1 MVSTG
6 PPTLRA
12 ATPPTPVQTDAVVAD
27 ALVVD
32 VSELSTWEQAVVAA
46 TTNDAARLR
55 ALLAAE
61 PGLRTL
67 RVTAEDV
74 SRLSSTSGVHVTQ
87 GRLLIECAL
96 ERDHEDVVM
105 PCLRNPNPNPNPSPR
120 PNPSPNPNPNPNPNK
135 GGARARATRA
145 AHRWGGARRLWRGI
159 CATARAARPLL
170 LGLG

>member
-1 MVSTG
+1 MVSTS
-6 PPTLRA
+6 PPTPARA
-12 ATPPTPVQTDAVVAD
+12 ATPPTPVQTDAVVADATD

-46 TTNDAARLR
+46 TTNDAAKLR
-55 ALLAAE
+55 ALLTAE

-105 PCLRNPNPNPNPSPR
+105 P
-120 PNPSPNPNPNPNPNK
+120 
-135 GGARARATRA
+135 
-145 AHRWGGARRLWRGI
+145 
-159 CATARAARPLL
+159 
-170 LGLG
+170 

>member
-1 MVSTG
+1 MVST
-6 PPTLRA
+6 PPPSPARA
-12 ATPPTPVQTDAVVAD
+12 ATPPTPVQTDAVVAELSTD

-46 TTNDAARLR
+46 TTNDAAKLR
-55 ALLAAE
+55 ALLAEE

-74 SRLSSTSGVHVTQ
+74 SHLSSTSGVHVTQ

-105 PCLRNPNPNPNPSPR
+105 LCLEEEVRVR
-120 PNPSPNPNPNPNPNK
+120 VRVR
-135 GGARARATRA
+135 ARVRVRVRVTVRARVRIRVRVRVRARAFIPFFSFPTRR
-145 AHRWGGARRLWRGI
+145 H
-159 CATARAARPLL
+159 P
-170 LGLG
+170 

>member
-1 MVSTG
+1 MLTFALPPNEFASYLPQISRRASGTWTSIHMVSTAQ
-6 PPTLRA
+6 PTPARA
-12 ATPPTPVQTDAVVAD
+12 ATPPTPVQTDAVVADSTD

-46 TTNDAARLR
+46 TTNDAAKLR
-55 ALLAAE
+55 ALLTAE

-105 PCLRNPNPNPNPSPR
+105 LCL
-120 PNPSPNPNPNPNPNK
+120 PNPSPNPNANPS
-135 GGARARATRA
+135 
-145 AHRWGGARRLWRGI
+145 
-159 CATARAARPLL
+159 PLP
-170 LGLG
+170 

>member
-1 MVSTG
+1 MASAS
-6 PPTLRA
+6 PPPPARA
-12 ATPPTPVQTDAVVAD
+12 ATPPTPVQTDAVVADSTD

-46 TTNDAARLR
+46 TTNDAAKLR
-55 ALLAAE
+55 ALLTAE

-96 ERDHEDVVM
+96 ERDHEDVVSRASVTRT
-105 PCLRNPNPNPNPSPR
+105 PTPTPARNPTPALALTLILTLTLPP
-120 PNPSPNPNPNPNPNK
+120 
-135 GGARARATRA
+135 T
-145 AHRWGGARRLWRGI
+145 L
-159 CATARAARPLL
+159 PLP
-170 LGLG
+170 

>member
-1 MVSTG
+1 MVSTAQ
-6 PPTLRA
+6 PTPARA
-12 ATPPTPVQTDAVVAD
+12 ATPPTPVQTDAVVADATELSTD

-46 TTNDAARLR
+46 TTNDAAKLR
-55 ALLAAE
+55 ALLTAE

-105 PCLRNPNPNPNPSPR
+105 LCL
-120 PNPSPNPNPNPNPNK
+120 PNPSPNPNANPS
-135 GGARARATRA
+135 
-145 AHRWGGARRLWRGI
+145 
-159 CATARAARPLL
+159 PLP
-170 LGLG
+170 

>member
-1 MVSTG
+1 MASAS
-6 PPTLRA
+6 PPPPARA
-12 ATPPTPVQTDAVVAD
+12 ATPPTPVQTDAVVADSTD

-46 TTNDAARLR
+46 TTNDAAKLR
-55 ALLAAE
+55 ALLTAE

-105 PCLRNPNPNPNPSPR
+105 LCL
-120 PNPSPNPNPNPNPNK
+120 PNPSPNPNANPS
-135 GGARARATRA
+135 
-145 AHRWGGARRLWRGI
+145 
-159 CATARAARPLL
+159 PLP
-170 LGLG
+170 